1 MGANGAAVVIN
12 FSLNPGSP
20 SHISQSYHLP
30 VGILFRTTTWDIGEL
45 MVVVSSLATLVVG
58 LFNYFKTIRMYGER
72 RAVVQVG
79 FKVQSVV
86 ILVGCFI
93 ISVTILFIA
102 TKPI

>member
-1 MGANGAAVVIN
+1 
-12 FSLNPGSP
+12 
-20 SHISQSYHLP
+20 
-30 VGILFRTTTWDIGEL
+30 VGILFRIIRRDIEEL

-93 ISVTILFIA
+93 ISVAILFIA
-102 TKPI
+102 TKPV